1 VPAINTYC
9 DESSFAFTEQQVFP
23 SAENSFHSVIA
34 AFASWALPQQGSH
47 TGMLEPGLAQ
57 N

>member
-9 DESSFAFTEQQVFP
+9 DEFSFAFTEQPVFP

-34 AFASWALPQQGSH
+34 AFASWALPEQGSH
-47 TGMLEPGLAQ
+47 KGMLGPGLAQ